1 MIWSDLSINQSIN
14 QLKKYQKLKI
24 TKFLYSESKLIK
36 EYQRIFFVTKYYVN
50 NIMSFYIF

>member
-36 EYQRIFFVTKYYVN
+36 EYQRIFSVTKYYVN
-50 NIMSFYIF
+50 NIMWFYIF